1 MFNFDETIER
11 RNTNC
16 MKWDGMQPIY
26 GSDDLL
32 PLWVADMDFRPPQQV
47 IDALREKVDHGI
59 FGYTLISEQA
69 KDSVVQWVQN
79 RHDWSIKKDWLHFS
93 SGVIPSIA
101 HSIQALTAVGDQVL
115 ILSPVYTPFFN
126 MIEINNRKVAIS
138 KLLNNDQH
146 YEIDFEDFENQLKN
160 GVKLFILC
168 NPHNPGGR
176 VWSTEELTKIVQ
188 LCKQY
193 NVPIISDEI
202 HADLVAAPYK
212 HIPLATIDET
222 YSEEIITLMAPS
234 KTFNLA
240 GLQAAFAV
248 IKNETYREKIKA
260 IYAQAGLS
268 QLNTMGLVAME
279 AAYTYGESWLNALLE
294 YVNKNFELVTSFIE
308 NELPKVKVMKPEGT
322 YLIWLDCS
330 ELGFTSTQLKNKILK
345 EAKIA
350 VNFGEAYG
358 PGGELFIRLNAA
370 CTKEVMQQGLIQLKQ
385 ALA

>member
-16 MKWDGMQPIY
+16 MKWDGMKPIY
-26 GSDDLL
+26 GSDELL
-32 PLWVADMDFRPPQQV
+32 PLWVADMDFRPPHQV
-47 IDALREKVDHGI
+47 IDALKEKVDHGI
-59 FGYTLISEQA
+59 FGYTLISEQT

-79 RHDWSIKKDWLHFS
+79 RHDWSIEKDWLHFS

-101 HSIQALTAVGDQVL
+101 HTIQALTAVGDQVL

-138 KLLNNDQH
+138 QLVINNDH
-146 YEIDFEDFENQLKN
+146 YEIDFENFEQQLKN

-176 VWSTEELTKIVQ
+176 VWSAAELQKIIL

-202 HADLVAAPYK
+202 HADLVAAPSK

-222 YSEEIITLMAPS
+222 YSDEIITLMAPS

-240 GLQAAFAV
+240 GLQASFAV
-248 IKNETYREKIKA
+248 IKNAKYLKKIKEM
-260 IYAQAGLS
+260 YAQAGLS

-279 AAYTYGESWLNALLE
+279 AAYTYGEPWLNALLE
-294 YVNKNFELVTSFIE
+294 YVKNNFELITSFVE
-308 NELPKVKVMKPEGT
+308 NELPKIKVMKPEGT

-330 ELGFTSTQLKNKILK
+330 ELGLTSTQLKNKILK
-345 EAKIA
+345 EAKVA

-370 CTKEVMQQGLIQLKQ
+370 CPKEFIQQGLNQLKQ

>member
-1 MFNFDETIER
+1 MFNFDEIIER

-16 MKWDGMQPIY
+16 MKWDGMKPIY

-59 FGYTLISEQA
+59 FGYTLISEHT

-79 RHDWSIKKDWLHFS
+79 RHDWSIEKDWLHFS

-101 HSIQALTAVGDQVL
+101 HTIQALTAVGDQIL

-138 KLLNNDQH
+138 QLVINNDH
-146 YEIDFEDFENQLKN
+146 YEIDFENFEQQLKN
-160 GVKLFILC
+160 GAKLFILC

-176 VWSTEELTKIVQ
+176 VWSAEELQKIIL

-193 NVPIISDEI
+193 HVPIISDEI

-212 HIPLATIDET
+212 HTPLATIDET
-222 YSEEIITLMAPS
+222 YSDEIITLMAPS

-240 GLQAAFAV
+240 GLQASFAV
-248 IKNETYREKIKA
+248 IKNAKYLKKIKEM
-260 IYAQAGLS
+260 YAQAGLS
-268 QLNTMGLVAME
+268 QLNTMGLVALE
-279 AAYTYGESWLNALLE
+279 AAYTYGEPWLNALLE
-294 YVNKNFELVTSFIE
+294 YVKNNFELITSFVE
-308 NELPKVKVMKPEGT
+308 KELPKIKVMKPEGT

-330 ELGFTSTQLKNKILK
+330 ELGLTSTQLKNKILK
-345 EAKIA
+345 EAKVA

-370 CTKEVMQQGLIQLKQ
+370 CPKEYIQQGLNQLKQ